1 LNKTLN
7 ALYLI
12 STLLF
17 LSLPLHAQ
25 DSLRIRFQLFLG
37 NEPIEWG
44 KKYITWNAD
53 TFAINSCKA
62 YFSKFTFTYQNNKIV
77 QIPNSYY
84 LVDFSEPNTTE
95 ISLPIST
102 NKTIKAVSFTIG
114 IDSATNTAGL
124 LSGALS
130 PMLGMYWS
138 WQSGYI
144 NWKIE
149 GTSPSAKT
157 RKNAFQF
164 HIGGYLPP
172 NLAVRTVTFEPQKG
186 INNHVVRVQLDELFN
201 QISLKES
208 NTIMIP
214 GKPAMVLANLFKTCF
229 HYQP

>member
-1 LNKTLN
+1 M
-7 ALYLI
+7 
-12 STLLF
+12 
-17 LSLPLHAQ
+17 HAQ

-44 KKYITWNAD
+44 KKYVTSNAD

-102 NKTIKAVSFTIG
+102 NKAVKAVSFTIG

-149 GTSPSAKT
+149 GISPSAKT

-172 NLAVRTVTFEPQKG
+172 NLAARQFEFEPKKG

-201 QISLKES
+201 QISLKET

-214 GKPAMVLANLFKTCF
+214 GKPAMVLANLFQTCF
-229 HYQP
+229 HYKP